1 MRSTHQW
8 ASIALIA
15 VAAACGDEGQGPDGS
30 AALLQDTWVASRWTY
45 VSEADPAD
53 SVSFTAEGVTVTL
66 TIGASDYELA
76 FSGLGVNE
84 SFSGTYSVNGS
95 SFVISDDGSGSGAS
109 IPFSFSNANNT
120 LTMSDPNT
128 NWDFDEDGTDDP
140 ATLNMVFTRQ

>member
-1 MRSTHQW
+1 MHSTHQW

-15 VAAACGDEGQGPDGS
+15 AAAACGDDGRGPDGS

-45 VSEADPAD
+45 VSTADPAD
-53 SVSFTAEGVTVTL
+53 SVSFTAEGVSVTL
-66 TIGASDYELA
+66 TIGATAYEVEFNA
-76 FSGLGVNE
+76 MGQTE
-84 SFSGTYSVNGS
+84 SFSGTYTVNGS

-128 NWDFDEDGTDDP
+128 NWDFDEDGVDDP
-140 ATLNMVFTRQ
+140 ATLHMVFTRQ